1 MSEVEYYKLMA
12 PVELLSCPFCGSE
25 ALVIK
30 YDGKFAVV
38 CSGCVTQTEFKMSA
52 AEAIAA
58 WNRRHPMVEEGDV
71 SDLPEELRPGRRVI

>member
-1 MSEVEYYKLMA
+1 MSEVE
-12 PVELLSCPFCGSE
+12 SCPFCGSE

-38 CSGCVTQTEFKMSA
+38 CSGCVTQFKMSA

-58 WNRRHPMVEEGDV
+58 WNRRHPMVVEEGDV
-71 SDLPEELRPGRRVI
+71 SELPEELRPGRKVI